1 MNNNDFYL
9 VILSIFKPENLKT
22 VVGRVLNRE
31 FSGEALRGLLRF
43 TSENTDVE
51 QVWLSGRIPPGWRP
65 LHPGGQ
71 EQATF
76 IKATTDGTQD
86 NRFLPLRS

>member
-1 MNNNDFYL
+1 MD
-9 VILSIFKPENLKT
+9 ISIFKLENLKT
-22 VVGRVLNRE
+22 VVGRVLNRA

-43 TSENTDVE
+43 TSENTDVD
-51 QVWLSGRIPPGWRP
+51 QVWLAGRIPLGRRP
-65 LHPGGQ
+65 LHPGGR

-86 NRFLPLRS
+86 NRFLPIRF